1 MYLGVAFCDKWKA
14 RGTSLSNTRFIYSND
29 IVRRVGG
36 GIFFPT
42 ILRYLRLSVKN
53 RVNEKIQKNPKRNPQ
68 KTNKHILAS

>member
-36 GIFFPT
+36 GIFFPAF
-42 ILRYLRLSVKN
+42 LRYSRLSVKN
-53 RVNEKIQKNPKRNPQ
+53 RVNEKIQKKQQQNPQ
-68 KTNKHILAS
+68 KTNKHILTS